1 VSEAPVCPNCG
12 HHSVIGNIFCITC
25 GTPLDKEPHT
35 HSSPLQPQTTPSG
48 PGYVTMPDVARTTG
62 ISRTKTGILLL
73 TIGFVLRPVSYVG
86 LTAVGLGLVGG
97 LLSIIGAIL
106 VLLGR
111 KPFGQRHSKYTIYS
125 AVIYLAGGAATTVGT
140 FALLFAEVS
149 IMLNR
154 TSVSAQQ
161 QGVTSAYNEMLI
173 GSLIGW
179 ALIGVAFSLF
189 TYALQNSTGRLLLYG
204 AYATIVA
211 VYGFV
216 FYVIFP
222 QAASTVSLAFSTGA
236 YNSAPIRALLAQ
248 QQQLD
253 LLAFIPAVIYAI
265 AYYQVYQRI
274 ARGEI
279 PVSTPR
285 SAVSSQGAL

>member
-1 VSEAPVCPNCG
+1 
-12 HHSVIGNIFCITC
+12 
-25 GTPLDKEPHT
+25 
-35 HSSPLQPQTTPSG
+35 
-48 PGYVTMPDVARTTG
+48 
-62 ISRTKTGILLL
+62 
-73 TIGFVLRPVSYVG
+73 
-86 LTAVGLGLVGG
+86 LGLVGD

-111 KPFGQRHSKYTIYS
+111 KPFGQRHSSYTIYS
-125 AVIYLAGGAATTVGT
+125 VVTYLAGGAANTVGT

-149 IMLNR
+149 IRLNR
-154 TSVSAQQ
+154 TSLSAQQ
-161 QGVTSAYNEMLI
+161 QGVISAYNELLI
-173 GSLIGW
+173 GGLIGW

-189 TYALQNSTGRLLLYG
+189 TYALQNATGRWLLYV

-216 FYVIFP
+216 FLVIFP
-222 QAASTVSLAFSTGA
+222 QVASTVSLAFSTGA

-253 LLAFIPAVIYAI
+253 LLAFVPGVIYAI
-265 AYYQVYQRI
+265 AYYQIYQRI

-279 PVSTPR
+279 PVSTP
-285 SAVSSQGAL
+285 SLTLSSQGAL